1 MPPQSSL
8 LHLLNPELLTKLAP
22 GRWGHWGS
30 RDYDRYLEF
39 NLHDRIESIMR
50 MALLPL
56 FNPFTISRL
65 HDMQMMYRSD
75 EEPYTLSEH
84 IRSLTTAVWGNL
96 GKSLTKSYTD
106 RDPFISSVRRGL
118 QRAYTSQLEIY
129 LLTPPGRLVPADA
142 NALIRM
148 TSEQLYEALAQITGN
163 DNIDDTSRAHLLDTQ
178 RRLRK
183 ALDAEHV
190 QG

>member
-1 MPPQSSL
+1 M
-8 LHLLNPELLTKLAP
+8 
-22 GRWGHWGS
+22 
-30 RDYDRYLEF
+30 
-39 NLHDRIESIMR
+39 
-50 MALLPL
+50 
-56 FNPFTISRL
+56 
-65 HDMQMMYRSD
+65 
-75 EEPYTLSEH
+75 
-84 IRSLTTAVWGNL
+84 WGNL
-96 GKSLTKSYTD
+96 GKSLTKSYSD

-148 TSEQLYEALAQITGN
+148 TSEQLYEALAQITDN